1 LLPIKR
7 FDHVSMATP
16 NASERAKFFEDL
28 FGMKVIER
36 YEQPGDGYTGFELS
50 IPGST
55 STFELL
61 EPAGDDSFVA
71 KFLDQKGSMYH
82 HVTFEVTDIREAA
95 RVLREYGIEPFGYR
109 EDAEWAR
116 ELFIHPRD
124 TGGVLIQLFQPHDD
138 DPRVRQ

>member
-1 LLPIKR
+1 MLPIKR
-7 FDHVSMATP
+7 IDHVAMATP
-16 NASERAKFFEDL
+16 NAAKRAKFFEDL
-28 FGMKVIER
+28 FGMRVIAR
-36 YEQPGDGYTGFELS
+36 YDQPRDGYTGVEMS

-61 EPAGDDSFVA
+61 EPAGDASFVA
-71 KFLDQKGSMYH
+71 KFLAQKGSMLH

-124 TGGVLIQLFQPHDD
+124 TGGVLIQLFQPHGT
-138 DPRVRQ
+138 